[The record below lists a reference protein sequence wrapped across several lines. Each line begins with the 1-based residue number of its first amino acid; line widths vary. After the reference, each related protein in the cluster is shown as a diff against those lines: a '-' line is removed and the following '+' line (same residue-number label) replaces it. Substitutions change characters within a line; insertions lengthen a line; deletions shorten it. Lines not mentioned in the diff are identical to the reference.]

1 METARREEESAART
15 SVHRRI
21 VWISVLMAFG
31 LYLTRVSVGEIVKTD
46 SFLNDPQIVADA
58 RTRFSV
64 EVTGAQAPERLATW
78 LETQTQSKMRFPM
91 VLADGLDRQ
100 KAQQQLE
107 ALEAEGG
114 EGRIRISKSQI
125 GDVLGAFFFTYA
137 LFQVPAGWICDR
149 LGARRGLASYI
160 FFWSLLTAATAWVGS
175 LPGLLAARLGFGV
188 AQAGAY
194 PASNAIV
201 RRWFPLQ
208 TRGRASGLIAFGGRL
223 GGTVAPF
230 LTMWLILNTGGWR
243 SVMLLYGA
251 IGLAIAAAYYTI
263 VRDRPSEHPRCNDA
277 ERQWIGQ
284 LPDDRKPQLS
294 EVASMVG
301 TYCLSRSLWLNSLG
315 QFCVNIGWAFLI
327 TWLPT
332 YLKEVHRV
340 PEQRGAMMVTLVLAS
355 GMLGQLLG
363 GRATDWSV
371 RRFGLRLGRV
381 LPIAGAYFVA
391 GTAYLICPW
400 IDSVWGILACCA
412 VVSLMTDL
420 GNPSIWAF
428 MQDVGGRNTGSIF
441 GWANMWG
448 NFGAAVSAKLVPLL
462 MVYGASQGM
471 GQNLVF
477 LTCAAAFFV
486 AGLAALGMDA
496 TRPLQ
501 PSLRRT
507 SGSSP
512 TSPVQN

>member
-1 METARREEESAART
+1 METGRREEESAART

-64 EVTGAQAPERLATW
+64 EVTGARAPERLAMW
-78 LETQTQSKMRFPM
+78 LETQTQAKMRFPM
-91 VLADGLDRQ
+91 VLADGVDRQ
-100 KAQQQLE
+100 KARQQLE

-230 LTMWLILNTGGWR
+230 LT
-243 SVMLLYGA
+243 
-251 IGLAIAAAYYTI
+251 
-263 VRDRPSEHPRCNDA
+263 
-277 ERQWIGQ
+277 
-284 LPDDRKPQLS
+284 
-294 EVASMVG
+294 
-301 TYCLSRSLWLNSLG
+301 
-315 QFCVNIGWAFLI
+315 
-327 TWLPT
+327 
-332 YLKEVHRV
+332 
-340 PEQRGAMMVTLVLAS
+340 
-355 GMLGQLLG
+355 
-363 GRATDWSV
+363 
-371 RRFGLRLGRV
+371 
-381 LPIAGAYFVA
+381 
-391 GTAYLICPW
+391 
-400 IDSVWGILACCA
+400 
-412 VVSLMTDL
+412 
-420 GNPSIWAF
+420 
-428 MQDVGGRNTGSIF
+428 
-441 GWANMWG
+441 
-448 NFGAAVSAKLVPLL
+448 
-462 MVYGASQGM
+462 
-471 GQNLVF
+471 
-477 LTCAAAFFV
+477 
-486 AGLAALGMDA
+486 
-496 TRPLQ
+496 
-501 PSLRRT
+501 
-507 SGSSP
+507 
-512 TSPVQN
+512 